1 MSSEIGQSAPQ
12 LKLVNNERK
21 SFTLDDLGSKPA
33 VLVFFPGAFTGGCQ
47 QEACTFRDSMNEYNE
62 LGVSVYGIS
71 VDSFFVQNAFIA
83 DNDLNFE
90 FLSDYTRET
99 IENYGIA
106 VNDFAGMAGYTTSM
120 RSVFVIDASGII
132 TYKEAV
138 PPPEQP
144 DFSALKDAVTKLKK

>member
-1 MSSEIGQSAPQ
+1 MTAEIGQPAPEFM
-12 LKLVNNERK
+12 LINNERK
-21 SFTLDDLGSKPA
+21 SFKLDDLGGKPA

-71 VDSFFVQNAFIA
+71 VDSFFVQNAFIT
-83 DNDLNFE
+83 DNNLNFE
-90 FLSDYTRET
+90 FLSDYSRET

-106 VNDFAGMAGYTTSM
+106 VNDFAGMPGYTTSM
-120 RSVFVIDASGII
+120 RAVFLIDSSGII

-144 DFSALKDAVTKLKK
+144 NFDAIKEAIAKL